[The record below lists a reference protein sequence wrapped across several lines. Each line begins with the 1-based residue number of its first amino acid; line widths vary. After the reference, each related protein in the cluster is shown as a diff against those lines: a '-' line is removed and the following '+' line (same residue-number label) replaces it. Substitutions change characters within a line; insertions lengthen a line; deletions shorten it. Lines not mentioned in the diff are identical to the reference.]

1 MTIFMPPINFSLTGR
16 AFYLKPSLQRKQ
28 KNRFGAL
35 FSVRSQLP
43 GEYWSATSGEGDLSS
58 AMSRFLFDPLI
69 AFRLRT

>member
-35 FSVRSQLP
+35 FSLRSQL
-43 GEYWSATSGEGDLSS
+43 TGD
-58 AMSRFLFDPLI
+58 
-69 AFRLRT
+69 T